1 MSEPPITNRK
11 RGHFV
16 VLLALVVLAA
26 LGWPRD
32 ARADEVP
39 VTFSLA
45 LTNGG
50 ERASLDECGGRAA
63 LEKAVEERLHR
74 SVFAPAEQADIAFD
88 VTLEAAQGSSFTAHI
103 VEHER
108 EGAELGRRD
117 VTIEAARCEKGI
129 DTLAVVLAIM
139 VGSPR
144 TKEVPAPT
152 PTPPQPPPPP
162 PPPPSTPPPP
172 SPPPPPLPPRWDVA
186 PSAEMVFGTGV
197 LPDAA
202 LGFQLGVVVGT
213 PLERLSFLARA
224 HYWLPKSTGTSASAQ
239 VDRLGGS
246 IAGCYGLV
254 RTGMATLH
262 SCLGFDAGRLHTSSI
277 DLTRESESGAVID
290 VFAEA
295 RFGYRFP
302 TSANG
307 RGLVFEPV
315 IGVQLAGILRRDRF
329 TYRDRTLQE
338 RTLLQPA
345 PVAFQ
350 ASFGL
355 AVHFL

>member
-1 MSEPPITNRK
+1 
-11 RGHFV
+11 
-16 VLLALVVLAA
+16 
-26 LGWPRD
+26 
-32 ARADEVP
+32 
-39 VTFSLA
+39 
-45 LTNGG
+45 
-50 ERASLDECGGRAA
+50 
-63 LEKAVEERLHR
+63 
-74 SVFAPAEQADIAFD
+74 
-88 VTLEAAQGSSFTAHI
+88 VTLEPAPASSFIAHI

-108 EGAELGRRD
+108 DGAELGRRD

-129 DTLAVVLAIM
+129 DTLAVVLSIM

-144 TKEVPAPT
+144 TKEVPT
-152 PTPPQPPPPP
+152 PTVTPPEPPPPAPPPSSPPPPP
-162 PPPPSTPPPP
+162 PPPPL
-172 SPPPPPLPPRWDVA
+172 LPPRWDVA
-186 PSAEMVFGTGV
+186 PTAEMVFGTGV

-213 PLERLSFLARA
+213 PLAKLSFLARA

-246 IAGCYGLV
+246 IAVCYGLV

-290 VFAEA
+290 VFAET

-302 TSANG
+302 TSENG

-355 AVHFL
+355 AMHFL

>member
-1 MSEPPITNRK
+1 MSRRRLASLLIS
-11 RGHFV
+11 V
-16 VLLALVVLAA
+16 VAA
-26 LGWPRD
+26 LAWTHA

-50 ERASLDECGGRAA
+50 ERASLDECGGRVA

-74 SVFAPAEQADIAFD
+74 TVFAPAEEADIAFD
-88 VTLEAAQGSSFTAHI
+88 VTLEPAQASSFTAHI

-108 EGAELGRRD
+108 DGAELGRRD

-139 VGSPR
+139 VGAPR
-144 TKEVPAPT
+144 TREVVAAPP
-152 PTPPQPPPPP
+152 PTPPPPP
-162 PPPPSTPPPP
+162 PPPTPPPP
-172 SPPPPPLPPRWDVA
+172 PPRSPPAPPPPPPPLPPRWDVA
-186 PSAEMVFGTGV
+186 PTAEMVFGTGV

-202 LGFQLGVVVGT
+202 LGFQLGVVVGV
-213 PLERLSFLARA
+213 PLAKLSFLARA

-262 SCLGFDAGRLHTSSI
+262 TCVGFDAGRLHTSSI

-290 VFAEA
+290 VFAET

-302 TSANG
+302 TSENG